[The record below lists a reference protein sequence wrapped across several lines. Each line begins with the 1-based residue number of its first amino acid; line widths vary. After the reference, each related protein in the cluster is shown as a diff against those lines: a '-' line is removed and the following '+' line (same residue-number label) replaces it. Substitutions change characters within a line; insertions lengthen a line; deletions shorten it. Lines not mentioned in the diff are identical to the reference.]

1 VADAPSLDQ
10 LFRRAVDAQV
20 AYYRSV
26 GQLSVEYARAVLGAV
41 RSARPSPLTAPVPAP
56 VSAPQPQ
63 AAPVLAL
70 EAEVGS
76 MAVGVFVVE
85 NGTAARVSAPVEV
98 PVLADAEGRELAAE
112 LRFEPE
118 IVTLEP
124 GEQTLVQLG
133 VEVTRSFRAGVDY
146 RGEVSVP
153 GLVGTRIPLVVRR
166 LRAPAKPRQRRKAP
180 AA

>member
-1 VADAPSLDQ
+1 MADAPTLDQ

-26 GQLSVEYARAVLGAV
+26 GQLGVEYARAVLGAV
-41 RSARPSPLTAPVPAP
+41 RSARPSAAASPAP
-56 VSAPQPQ
+56 ARELPTPVA

-70 EAEVGS
+70 EAELGS
-76 MAVGVFVVE
+76 TAVGVFVVE
-85 NGTAARVSAPVEV
+85 NVTGARVSAPIEV
-98 PVLADAEGRELAAE
+98 PVLADADGRGLTAG

-118 IVTLEP
+118 VVTLAP

-133 VEVTRSFRAGVDY
+133 VEVTRSFRVGVDY

-166 LRAPAKPRQRRKAP
+166 VPKRRKAP

>member
-41 RSARPSPLTAPVPAP
+41 QSARPVPTAPPSASMPQLAAAP
-56 VSAPQPQ
+56 T

-70 EAEVGS
+70 EGELGS
-76 MAVGVFVVE
+76 TAAGVFVVE
-85 NGTAARVSAPVEV
+85 NVTAARVSAPIEV
-98 PVLADAEGRELAAE
+98 PALADADGRDPAAE
-112 LRFEPE
+112 VRFEPE
-118 IVTLEP
+118 VVTLEP
-124 GEQTLVQLG
+124 GEQTLVQVG
-133 VEVTRSFRAGVDY
+133 VEVTRGFRVGVDY
-146 RGEVSVP
+146 RGDVGVP
-153 GLVGTRIPLVVRR
+153 GLVGTSIPLVVRR
-166 LRAPAKPRQRRKAP
+166 LAKRRKAP